1 MRKQFDILVLWPD
14 YPARTALKKATLLFG
29 FLLVLGA
36 AVLFGLRVR
45 QTLEQQSQS
54 TKKGKKDGAARIVNV
69 NVSQARPGQV
79 RQEILLTGAL
89 RPKEQV
95 DITAKST
102 GRVEGLTYQLG
113 DFVQKGAVIAVL
125 EADELKQQVSRARA
139 ALSVVN
145 AATKQRMAELENS
158 KANFARSERLV
169 KEGLLPRSDYE
180 SSRTAYE
187 VVQAQLELSRAQEGQ
202 ARAEIRELEIRL
214 EQTRILAPMDGYVSK
229 RHVDHGALV
238 NPSMPILTLVNL
250 STMVTMAA
258 VPEQEVGK
266 LRIGTRA
273 RVEVDAFGEQS
284 FEGRVARIAPVLD
297 AATRSATVEVEI
309 PNPGGR
315 LKAEMFARVT
325 LDLGA
330 MRPALLIPRDGLV
343 YRGSQPGVF
352 MVDRGR
358 STFKPIET
366 GQTLGNEVEVLA
378 NLQPGAQIVTRGSA
392 MLREG
397 DQLRIVNAESRGAQ
411 EPERGKE

>member
-1 MRKQFDILVLWPD
+1 
-14 YPARTALKKATLLFG
+14 
-29 FLLVLGA
+29 
-36 AVLFGLRVR
+36 
-45 QTLEQQSQS
+45 
-54 TKKGKKDGAARIVNV
+54 
-69 NVSQARPGQV
+69 
-79 RQEILLTGAL
+79 
-89 RPKEQV
+89 
-95 DITAKST
+95 
-102 GRVEGLTYQLG
+102 
-113 DFVQKGAVIAVL
+113 
-125 EADELKQQVSRARA
+125 
-139 ALSVVN
+139 
-145 AATKQRMAELENS
+145 
-158 KANFARSERLV
+158 
-169 KEGLLPRSDYE
+169 
-180 SSRTAYE
+180 
-187 VVQAQLELSRAQEGQ
+187 
-202 ARAEIRELEIRL
+202 
-214 EQTRILAPMDGYVSK
+214 
-229 RHVDHGALV
+229 
-238 NPSMPILTLVNL
+238 MPILTLVNL

>member
-1 MRKQFDILVLWPD
+1 M
-14 YPARTALKKATLLFG
+14 KKATLLFG

-187 VVQAQLELSRAQEGQ
+187 VVQAQLELSA
-202 ARAEIRELEIRL
+202 L
-214 EQTRILAPMDGYVSK
+214 K
-229 RHVDHGALV
+229 RD
-238 NPSMPILTLVNL
+238 
-250 STMVTMAA
+250 
-258 VPEQEVGK
+258 
-266 LRIGTRA
+266 RR
-273 RVEVDAFGEQS
+273 
-284 FEGRVARIAPVLD
+284 GRKSASW
-297 AATRSATVEVEI
+297 RSGW
-309 PNPGGR
+309 N
-315 LKAEMFARVT
+315 
-325 LDLGA
+325 
-330 MRPALLIPRDGLV
+330 RPASLRRWTATSP
-343 YRGSQPGVF
+343 
-352 MVDRGR
+352 
-358 STFKPIET
+358 
-366 GQTLGNEVEVLA
+366 
-378 NLQPGAQIVTRGSA
+378 SA
-392 MLREG
+392 M
-397 DQLRIVNAESRGAQ
+397 STT
-411 EPERGKE
+411 ERSSILQCRS